1 MFQYI
6 TGDVKGIYDNY
17 IVLENNGIGY
27 KIFTSLSTIRKL
39 KINENFLINVKYV
52 VREDSVSLYG
62 FYSNEELDMFD
73 LLTKVSSVG
82 PKNAMSILSTLS
94 LSELQKAIVNND
106 VASITRTPGIG
117 NKTGSRIILELKD
130 KISFYGDFSDEDV
143 EISLEQNNDFEL
155 ASDALVNLGYMK
167 YEITKVLSK
176 IADKNMPLEE
186 IIKFCIRELSK

>member
-106 VASITRTPGIG
+106 IASITRTPGIG

>member
-1 MFQYI
+1 MLFRS
-6 TGDVKGIYDNY
+6 
-17 IVLENNGIGY
+17 VLENNGIGY

>member
-106 VASITRTPGIG
+106 VKGQSQGLPLHFITPKTQYLKTTQIGRAS
-117 NKTGSRIILELKD
+117 
-130 KISFYGDFSDEDV
+130 
-143 EISLEQNNDFEL
+143 
-155 ASDALVNLGYMK
+155 
-167 YEITKVLSK
+167 
-176 IADKNMPLEE
+176 
-186 IIKFCIRELSK
+186 CRERV

>member
-6 TGDVKGIYDNY
+6 IGDVKGIYDNY

-62 FYSNEELDMFD
+62 FYSSEELDMFD

-130 KISFYGDFSDEDV
+130 KVSFYGDFSDEDV
-143 EISLEQNNDFEL
+143 EVSLEQNNDFEL

-167 YEITKVLSK
+167 YEVTKVLSK

>member
-1 MFQYI
+1 MLAKLFEHSEFF
-6 TGDVKGIYDNY
+6 VY

>member
-130 KISFYGDFSDEDV
+130 KILFYGDFSDEDV

>member
-186 IIKFCIRELSK
+186 IIKFFIKELSK

>member
-73 LLTKVSSVG
+73 LLTKVSS
-82 PKNAMSILSTLS
+82 K
-94 LSELQKAIVNND
+94 
-106 VASITRTPGIG
+106 IG
-117 NKTGSRIILELKD
+117 RAH
-130 KISFYGDFSDEDV
+130 V
-143 EISLEQNNDFEL
+143 
-155 ASDALVNLGYMK
+155 
-167 YEITKVLSK
+167 
-176 IADKNMPLEE
+176 
-186 IIKFCIRELSK
+186 

>member
-52 VREDSVSLYG
+52 VRENSVSLYG

-82 PKNAMSILSTLS
+82 PKNAMSILPC
-94 LSELQKAIVNND
+94 
-106 VASITRTPGIG
+106 R
-117 NKTGSRIILELKD
+117 
-130 KISFYGDFSDEDV
+130 
-143 EISLEQNNDFEL
+143 
-155 ASDALVNLGYMK
+155 
-167 YEITKVLSK
+167 
-176 IADKNMPLEE
+176 
-186 IIKFCIRELSK
+186 

>member
-82 PKNAMSILSTLS
+82 PKNAMNILSTLS

>member
-6 TGDVKGIYDNY
+6 TGDIKSIYDNY

>member
-130 KISFYGDFSDEDV
+130 KISFYGDFSDEDA

>member
-143 EISLEQNNDFEL
+143 EISLERNNDFEL

>member
-62 FYSNEELDMFD
+62 FYSSEELDMFD

-130 KISFYGDFSDEDV
+130 KVSFYGDFSDEDV
-143 EISLEQNNDFEL
+143 EVSLEQNNDFEL

-167 YEITKVLSK
+167 YEVTKVLSK